1 MNSYEMIILILLF
14 HEYDFMNL
22 NSQYEFITENRGEFN
37 ILNSRYFE
45 FGNMLYKFVL
55 LLMNSKES

>member
-37 ILNSRYFE
+37 ILNSRYWIW
-45 FGNMLYKFVL
+45 
-55 LLMNSKES
+55 